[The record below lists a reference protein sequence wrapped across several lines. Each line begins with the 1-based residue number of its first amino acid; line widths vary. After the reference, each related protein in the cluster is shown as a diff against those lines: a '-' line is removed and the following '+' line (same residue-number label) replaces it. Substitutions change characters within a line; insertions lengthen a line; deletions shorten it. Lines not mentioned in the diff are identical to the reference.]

1 VSFSRIGISFDSNC
15 VYVGEWLLN
24 ARLLNKRLDIR
35 IQGTKET
42 LVHNG
47 RYENERGFT
56 VLTKLPP
63 DVNHRL
69 LVKLGYAQS
78 RVFFPACHIFPET
91 TTTRPGF
98 VVAGRPVVSTPGE
111 RVVIVGEDGEG
122 KLDYVG
128 TFALI
133 TSCPWVLA
141 PGNTLVMI
149 TTPGPFLGKH
159 LYFNEKSLCR
169 SHAESI
175 EWMGQIFV

>member
-1 VSFSRIGISFDSNC
+1 VSFNRIGILFDFN
-15 VYVGEWLLN
+15 VYVGEWLLD
-24 ARLLNKRLDIR
+24 ARLLNKRLDVHIR
-35 IQGTKET
+35 GTKET
-42 LVHNG
+42 LVQNG

-56 VLTKLPP
+56 VLTKPLP
-63 DVNHRL
+63 DVNHRI

-98 VVAGRPVVSTPGE
+98 VVAGCPVVSVPGE
-111 RVVIVGEDGEG
+111 RVVIVGEDAEG

-128 TFALI
+128 NFALI
-133 TSCPWVLA
+133 TSCRWLLA
-141 PGNTLVMI
+141 PGNALVMI
-149 TTPGPFLGKH
+149 TTSGPFLGKY

-175 EWMGQIFV
+175 EWMGQFV